1 MEQVVYPLKI
11 FLKLGKDSE
20 TAYNG
25 RQMIREYKEFL
36 QLHTHTWFGTSALA
50 LGINKERKEEFI
62 RAIREGQVVEIYFGI
77 GKVYDG
83 INEIYAKANVLEII
97 TGRSKIVS
105 PEPIL
110 TPKLWQLTYHETW
123 FKIEGLIEVGEEDR
137 IENFKIAST
146 GSELKWVCERSRLQ
160 FGYIVK
166 K

>member
-1 MEQVVYPLKI
+1 MEQVIYPLKI

-25 RQMIREYKEFL
+25 RQTIREYKEFL

-50 LGINKERKEEFI
+50 LGLNKERKEEFK
-62 RAIREGQVVEIYFGI
+62 RAIKEGQVVEIYFGI

-83 INEIYAKANVLEII
+83 VNEIYAKAKVLEIV

-110 TPKLWQLTYHETW
+110 MPKLWQLACRETW
-123 FKIEGLIEVGEEDR
+123 IKIEGLVEVGEEDR
-137 IENFKIAST
+137 IEKFKIAST
-146 GSELKWVCERSRLQ
+146 GNELKWACERSRLQ
-160 FGYIVK
+160 FGYIVRK
-166 K
+166 